1 MKNITESI
9 NESKET
15 RYRAA
20 LIPSKGMPH
29 GDFISVTILVEPDY
43 VKRFE
48 EFAEKEQDN
57 IFAFISGGKF
67 EEI

>member
-9 NESKET
+9 NESKQT
-15 RYRAA
+15 KYNVAF
-20 LIPSKGMPH
+20 IPSKGMQD
-29 GDFISVTILVEPDY
+29 GFIPATILVDSDN

-57 IFAFISGGKF
+57 IFASIEGGKF